1 PLAQLDA
8 PDLAADGLR
17 QALHELDLARILVG
31 RRDPLHVLLQLVHQR
46 LARRPIARQ
55 HDERLDD
62 LAADRIRAGHDG
74 RLDDGRMLE
83 QRALYLEWPDA
94 IARRDD
100 DVVGPAD
107 EPEVAILVASGA
119 VSGQVPFATPAGCGL
134 LRALP
139 VLAEER
145 RRVPAQR
152 QVAHL

>member
-1 PLAQLDA
+1 
-8 PDLAADGLR
+8 
-17 QALHELDLARILVG
+17 
-31 RRDPLHVLLQLVHQR
+31 
-46 LARRPIARQ
+46 
-55 HDERLDD
+55 
-62 LAADRIRAGHDG
+62 
-74 RLDDGRMLE
+74 MLE
-83 QRALYLEWPDA
+83 QRALHLEWPDA

-145 RRVPAQR
+145 RRVAPPRPAAARPAPQR
-152 QVAHL
+152 RAVLVDHAQIVAGERLAHRTRADG